1 MTVNKEDAVGRSLWV
16 ERCNPFSLN
25 GCWYVLL
32 ESERM
37 SIWNEST
44 LRRQQQ
50 ELPPSGREG
59 WGRAPTSPDVQ
70 VKPCWPADPK
80 ASHCLVGC
88 ESGSCLLVLFRCLAF
103 LLSPEPIPALGP
115 RTLSASVPHLAHRS
129 FSVSFTV
136 AFHTRASNDGCL
148 GAPFLGF
155 FLPLSC
161 THSPGEL
168 LI

>member
-1 MTVNKEDAVGRSLWV
+1 MTVNKEDAVGGSLWV

-32 ESERM
+32 ESEIM

-129 FSVSFTV
+129 FSSPSRWPFI
-136 AFHTRASNDGCL
+136 C
-148 GAPFLGF
+148 APQ
-155 FLPLSC
+155 
-161 THSPGEL
+161 
-168 LI
+168 

>member
-32 ESERM
+32 ESEIM

-80 ASHCLVGC
+80 ASHCLWAASLEVASWC
-88 ESGSCLLVLFRCLAF
+88 CSAASRSSF
-103 LLSPEPIPALGP
+103 P
-115 RTLSASVPHLAHRS
+115 RNQYLHLAPGPFLPRFPIS
-129 FSVSFTV
+129 PTAVSRLLHGGLSYV
-136 AFHTRASNDGCL
+136 HLNDGCL
-148 GAPFLGF
+148 GAPFLDF

>member
-1 MTVNKEDAVGRSLWV
+1 MTVNKEDAVGGSLWV

-32 ESERM
+32 ESEIM

-88 ESGSCLLVLFRCLAF
+88 ESGSCLLVLFGCLGF

-115 RTLSASVPHLAHRS
+115 RPFLPRFPISPTAVSPSPSRWPFIRAPLMMGASERLSWTS
-129 FSVSFTV
+129 FSLYPARTPQVNF
-136 AFHTRASNDGCL
+136 
-148 GAPFLGF
+148 
-155 FLPLSC
+155 
-161 THSPGEL
+161 
-168 LI
+168 

>member
-1 MTVNKEDAVGRSLWV
+1 MTVNKEDAVGGSLWV

-80 ASHCLVGC
+80 ASHCLWAASLEVASWC
-88 ESGSCLLVLFRCLAF
+88 CSAASRSSF
-103 LLSPEPIPALGP
+103 P
-115 RTLSASVPHLAHRS
+115 RNQYLHLAPGPFCLGSPSRPPQ
-129 FSVSFTV
+129 FLVSFTV
-136 AFHTRASNDGCL
+136 AFHMCTSMMGASER
-148 GAPFLGF
+148 
-155 FLPLSC
+155 LSW
-161 THSPGEL
+161 TSFSLYPARTPQVNF
-168 LI
+168 

>member
-115 RTLSASVPHLAHRS
+115 RPFLPRFPISPTAVSRLLHGGLSYVHL
-129 FSVSFTV
+129 
-136 AFHTRASNDGCL
+136 NDGCL
-148 GAPFLGF
+148 GAPFLDF

>member
-1 MTVNKEDAVGRSLWV
+1 MTVNKEDAVGGSLWV

-80 ASHCLVGC
+80 ASHCLWAASLEVASWC
-88 ESGSCLLVLFRCLAF
+88 CSAASRSSF
-103 LLSPEPIPALGP
+103 P
-115 RTLSASVPHLAHRS
+115 RNQYLHLAPGPFLPRFPISPTAVSPSPSRWPFIRAPLMMGASERLSWAS
-129 FSVSFTV
+129 FSLYPARTPQVNF
-136 AFHTRASNDGCL
+136 
-148 GAPFLGF
+148 
-155 FLPLSC
+155 
-161 THSPGEL
+161 
-168 LI
+168 